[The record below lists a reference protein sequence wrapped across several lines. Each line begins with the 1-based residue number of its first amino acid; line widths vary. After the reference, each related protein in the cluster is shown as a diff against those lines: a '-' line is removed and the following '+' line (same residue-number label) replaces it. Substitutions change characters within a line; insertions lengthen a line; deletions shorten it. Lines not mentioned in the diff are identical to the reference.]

1 MRAVEQWEAAIGE
14 ELECQR
20 ERGNATDAYAVS
32 VIKEGVI
39 IGHLPQR
46 ISCVCTLFIRGVIHC
61 RVTGRKR
68 YSSDRGSVIIL

>member
-32 VIKEGVI
+32 VIKKALSSATYLEGF
-39 IGHLPQR
+39 R
-46 ISCVCTLFIRGVIHC
+46 A
-61 RVTGRKR
+61 
-68 YSSDRGSVIIL
+68 SVRFS